1 MSNFINE
8 IKKNRALGFALVSSI
23 VVILAILVLTFEPF
37 AEIPLYIINFKGDI
51 NNEDFRRHK
60 KILK

>member
-1 MSNFINE
+1 LKLMSNFINE

-37 AEIPLYIINFKGDI
+37 AEIPFVYNQF
-51 NNEDFRRHK
+51 
-60 KILK
+60 